1 MSTLVLLRHG
11 ESAWNREKRFQGW
24 TDVELTARGRKQ
36 AELAGRTLVARG
48 FSFDACFTSR
58 LQRASDT
65 LAIVLRAMEQE
76 SIPTNECWRLNERHY
91 GALQG
96 LGRWEAVRKYGLIP
110 MLRWQREFSTPPP
123 AVDLDDPRH
132 PRHDPRYRE
141 LDPADL
147 PRTESLADTLQRLL
161 PYWNEEI
168 APVLAA
174 GKRVLIV
181 AHHNTLRALV
191 KHLEEIPERAMLR
204 VLIPIAKPL
213 VFDLDSSMRVA
224 RRHYVKPV
232 RAQGVTRAP

>member
-1 MSTLVLLRHG
+1 
-11 ESAWNREKRFQGW
+11 
-24 TDVELTARGRKQ
+24 
-36 AELAGRTLVARG
+36 
-48 FSFDACFTSR
+48 
-58 LQRASDT
+58 
-65 LAIVLRAMEQE
+65 
-76 SIPTNECWRLNERHY
+76 LNERHY

-141 LDPADL
+141 LDPALL
-147 PRTESLADTLQRLL
+147 PRAESLADTLQRLL
-161 PYWNEEI
+161 PCWNEEI
-168 APVLAA
+168 VPVLAS
-174 GKRVLIV
+174 GKRVLVV

-191 KHLEEIPERAMLR
+191 KHLEGIPERAMLR

-224 RRHYVKPV
+224 SRHYVKPV
-232 RAQGVTRAP
+232 RARGATRAS